1 VDEEKQVVGEPV
13 DGHLVEEEA
22 AQDLE
27 EAQQL
32 SRRKFLTGALAGG
45 AAGLA
50 VAAGTGAVVWKVV
63 DTQADLAKAAAD
75 DEIGRL
81 QGLVDLYEKLERV
94 GLDAIIQTGM
104 AAVGL
109 LFGGLELGANGL
121 KAGLEVVE
129 AGLLSIEKAFPAV
142 QTGIEWVEKGV
153 SALADGIDA
162 LQATLGRAVDKAS
175 PITEALGDF
184 VTFVLDKLPFGIGDK
199 VQSVLDSLSD
209 LVSGIPELVEG
220 INTHLLEPLRQDWFS
235 TEEGKGLDDA
245 LLKPLA
251 ERVFD
256 PLEAH
261 LGDLAGLIDA
271 WQQKLVA
278 PSQQALE
285 ERAAIREQIAQY
297 KKEHGLEGSA

>member
-1 VDEEKQVVGEPV
+1 
-13 DGHLVEEEA
+13 
-22 AQDLE
+22 
-27 EAQQL
+27 L

-63 DTQADLAKAAAD
+63 DTQADMAKATAD
-75 DEIGRL
+75 DEIARL
-81 QGLVDLYEKLERV
+81 AGLVQLYEKLERV

-142 QTGIEWVEKGV
+142 QTGIVWVEKGV

-184 VTFVLDKLPFGIGDK
+184 VTFVLDKLPFGIGDR

>member
-1 VDEEKQVVGEPV
+1 M
-13 DGHLVEEEA
+13 
-22 AQDLE
+22 
-27 EAQQL
+27 
-32 SRRKFLTGALAGG
+32 
-45 AAGLA
+45 
-50 VAAGTGAVVWKVV
+50 
-63 DTQADLAKAAAD
+63 AKATAD
-75 DEIGRL
+75 DEIARL
-81 QGLVDLYEKLERV
+81 AGLVQLYEKLERV

-184 VTFVLDKLPFGIGDK
+184 VTFVLDKLPFGIGDN